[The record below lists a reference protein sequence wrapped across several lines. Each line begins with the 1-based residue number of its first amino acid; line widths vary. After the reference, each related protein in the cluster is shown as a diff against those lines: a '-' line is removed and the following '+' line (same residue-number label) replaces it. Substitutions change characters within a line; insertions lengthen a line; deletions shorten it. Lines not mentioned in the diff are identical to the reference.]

1 MRGILCIGE
10 YGRLIEL
17 NKAKSEKDLAVFR
30 TFMNDT
36 IIKTGF
42 NSHKSNIKQAAA
54 IAFGNI
60 IVGNPK
66 QHLGDLF
73 KMIKVASNPVN
84 FVRTILE
91 VVKHAPKVLAA

>member
-1 MRGILCIGE
+1 MCGILCIGE

-17 NKAKSEKDLAVFR
+17 NKAKSEKDLASFR
-30 TFMNDT
+30 IFMNDA
-36 IIKTGF
+36 IIKNGF
-42 NSHKSNIKQAAA
+42 NSSKSNIKQAAA

-66 QHLGDLF
+66 HYLGDLF
-73 KMIKVASNPVN
+73 KMIKVAPNPVN

-91 VVKHAPKVLAA
+91 VVKHSPKVLAA